1 MVLNS
6 IPGNGLV
13 NRSAKF
19 SSDLTL
25 VIHIVPAAMASRTL
39 CWAMELCFFLN
50 VDIGE
55 EEFVTTDLMSQK
67 ACVGPSS
74 GTMAYVAYAKV
85 TQSCLQLFVMP
96 QTLSQI

>member
-1 MVLNS
+1 MVFNS
-6 IPGNGLV
+6 IPSNGLV

-39 CWAMELCFFLN
+39 CWAMELYFSLN

-55 EEFVTTDLMSQK
+55 AGFVTTDLMSQK
-67 ACVGPSS
+67 AFV
-74 GTMAYVAYAKV
+74 AYVAYAKV

-96 QTLSQI
+96 QTLSQM